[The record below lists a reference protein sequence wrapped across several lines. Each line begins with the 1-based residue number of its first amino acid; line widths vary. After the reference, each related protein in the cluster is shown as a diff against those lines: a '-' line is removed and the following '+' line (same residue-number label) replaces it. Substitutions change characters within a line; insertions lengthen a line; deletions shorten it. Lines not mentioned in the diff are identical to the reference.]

1 MSANLVSN
9 VSRAAANPQ
18 VISLSGKT
26 NGRTLFAWFIVG
38 ATPTLPSGWV
48 EDQSLL
54 AGTGTFYTK
63 LWRLPAAANT
73 AAVTQLSVALN
84 GASPLAGVIWQDDVT
99 TTGMY
104 SAIAE
109 QDPTT
114 DTPALHG
121 TGLHTFP
128 ARKETFALFAVYTKG
143 FTSDFTL
150 FDYTAFDNSY
160 SDFGDSGNA
169 GGTSAN
175 AVHAWAPRR
184 QNASMTANGVTAT
197 ANQAGNVGY
206 DGVSG
211 MVAYDTITGPS
222 GNAPS
227 NTSAPHITPLS
238 AQTGA
243 VLTCAQ
249 GTWTGDP
256 TITYAYQWRRA
267 AANIAAATASTY
279 TAQVADEG
287 QAITCA
293 VTATN
298 SAGSATSTSDNTV
311 PPAAPST
318 GGGGGGG
325 GATVEPAIPVRLY
338 VPQGGAW
345 TDVALGNARV
355 VLWDAAAHAYIP
367 SVFLTDTSLPREFIG
382 PTDPSTIPGLTLAE
396 GDRWT
401 PTAGP

>member
-18 VISLSGKT
+18 VI
-26 NGRTLFAWFIVG
+26 
-38 ATPTLPSGWV
+38 
-48 EDQSLL
+48 
-54 AGTGTFYTK
+54 
-63 LWRLPAAANT
+63 
-73 AAVTQLSVALN
+73 SVALN

-197 ANQAGNVGY
+197 ANQAGNVEHVG
-206 DGVSG
+206 
-211 MVAYDTITGPS
+211 
-222 GNAPS
+222 
-227 NTSAPHITPLS
+227 
-238 AQTGA
+238 
-243 VLTCAQ
+243 
-249 GTWTGDP
+249 
-256 TITYAYQWRRA
+256 
-267 AANIAAATASTY
+267 
-279 TAQVADEG
+279 
-287 QAITCA
+287 
-293 VTATN
+293 
-298 SAGSATSTSDNTV
+298 
-311 PPAAPST
+311 
-318 GGGGGGG
+318 
-325 GATVEPAIPVRLY
+325 
-338 VPQGGAW
+338 
-345 TDVALGNARV
+345 
-355 VLWDAAAHAYIP
+355 AAHHPFERADRRRP
-367 SVFLTDTSLPREFIG
+367 DMR
-382 PTDPSTIPGLTLAE
+382 A
-396 GDRWT
+396 GDLD
-401 PTAGP
+401 G